1 MTEIHTH
8 EDNFALQNNFEH
20 EALQMAL
27 VTELSNRATAD
38 INVGFYAHKVAS
50 GQSLDT
56 AETADRDFWER
67 NLVKINE
74 KIAFVEAQLADTSA

>member
-38 INVGFYAHKVAS
+38 INVGFYAHKIAS
-50 GQSLDT
+50 GQSLDM
-56 AETADRDFWER
+56 AENADKDFWER
-67 NLVKINE
+67 NLIKINE
-74 KIAFVEAQLADTSA
+74 KIAFLESQLVANPA